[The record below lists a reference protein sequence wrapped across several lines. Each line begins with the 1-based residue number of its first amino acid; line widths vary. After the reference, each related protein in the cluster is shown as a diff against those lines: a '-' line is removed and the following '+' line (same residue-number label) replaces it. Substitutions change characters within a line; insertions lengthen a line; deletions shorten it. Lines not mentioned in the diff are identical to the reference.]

1 MSDQDITYTTVRFH
15 KSSGLQNGVRPREAG
30 YRKCS
35 VSWKLIV
42 IPLGI
47 FCSLLLVTVTV
58 LVIHIFQ
65 EKHEQENIL
74 NNLHQENYTLK
85 SNISLKEEMLKNKSI
100 EINYLKGQLDFLKR
114 QRNRCHEETKIILG
128 CSQPTEKCV
137 EGRWFCCGIKCY
149 YLIKGDKPWSECS
162 HTCQDC
168 SLSLLKIDDDVELKF
183 DDNGFTTCSRRMCI
197 PNFNSCIVHS
207 AVAENKETELEYMLI
222 DLEQEETNRIQRN
235 GHELGFCS
243 FGVSRIGG
251 AELQEL
257 EYHSEAVLFCVPFG
271 VCEGIQD
278 CKEQLVLRHWFP
290 HRVPPPGWGADI
302 ISRQLL
308 SKMSSQEVTY
318 SNSRFFES
326 SSESQNPMRPNGTQG
341 PRETGNKGYGY
352 QWTTLNLGMNFLLL
366 LMSLGV
372 FSLLTSHC
380 SGSRDPLL
388 TSDDGDLSVADI
400 QDLVVMD
407 SVRVAGNCAFLSSTG
422 IHDDDCGRSHSCIC
436 EKRLDKFPVSMCG
449 TKER

>member
-114 QRNRCHEETKIILG
+114 QRNRCHEETKIILD

-168 SLSLLKIDDDVELKF
+168 SLSLLKIDDDVELNLLKPKF
-183 DDNGFTTCSRRMCI
+183 NQKKYWIGLRR
-197 PNFNSCIVHS
+197 
-207 AVAENKETELEYMLI
+207 
-222 DLEQEETNRIQRN
+222 NRTKGKWQWIGSSSSKLNLTIMDSLRV
-235 GHELGFCS
+235 LGECAYLTS
-243 FGVSRIGG
+243 IGI
-251 AELQEL
+251 E
-257 EYHSEAVLFCVPFG
+257 
-271 VCEGIQD
+271 
-278 CKEQLVLRHWFP
+278 
-290 HRVPPPGWGADI
+290 GADC
-302 ISRQLL
+302 
-308 SKMSSQEVTY
+308 
-318 SNSRFFES
+318 
-326 SSESQNPMRPNGTQG
+326 GTKRG
-341 PRETGNKGYGY
+341 C
-352 QWTTLNLGMNFLLL
+352 
-366 LMSLGV
+366 V
-372 FSLLTSHC
+372 
-380 SGSRDPLL
+380 
-388 TSDDGDLSVADI
+388 
-400 QDLVVMD
+400 
-407 SVRVAGNCAFLSSTG
+407 
-422 IHDDDCGRSHSCIC
+422 C
-436 EKRLDKFPVSMCG
+436 EKRLDKFQGGV
-449 TKER
+449 